1 MFTEK
6 SSARLLPDIFET
18 FLSESECQT
27 LLAKAICL
35 TPKVGKLHLENG
47 LYIIVKGK
55 VRLLDDND
63 EKIANLEEGES
74 FGEFLLFPDASFY
87 SYQVRASVG
96 VELYFI
102 PSLDL
107 KNICQKYRKIREYFW
122 QKATDIDNLINSD
135 NSLNYEALPQPK
147 IISEKSEKKSPKLYF
162 PSPNQRLGHW
172 CQRVTKRYPFF
183 AQQSAS
189 DCGAASL
196 VMIMSYWGKRVSV
209 NRLRE
214 IANVNRDGASLK
226 GLMTAAESFGFSTRP
241 VKANLKGLAKQSL
254 PAIAHWEGKHF
265 IVVWEIDR
273 KQIIIGD
280 PAIGQLTLKRE
291 DFVTKWTGFILLL
304 EPTFKFRQTEEQKS
318 SLWQFVELVKPHWFI
333 LLEVFIASLFIQIFG
348 LITPIFTQLIL
359 DRVIVQGSTTTL
371 LAMGLGLLIFGVFRV
386 AITGLRT
393 YLLDHTANRIDLAL
407 ISGFIRHALSL
418 PLSYFESRYVGDI
431 ISRVGENRKL
441 QRFLSSEALSI
452 FLDLLTVFI
461 YIAVMFRYSWKLA
474 LLSLVIVPPFF
485 LLALISTPFLQRIS
499 REIFSALAK
508 ESSYLIELLTGI
520 RTIKSMATEQSVR
533 WNWEDLLNEEI
544 KKNFSGQIIG
554 NQLQII
560 SNLIES
566 LATVGLLWFGAY
578 LVIQNQLTI
587 GQLVAFNMLFS
598 RIVSPFQRLTVLW
611 NQFQEVNIAVERIND
626 VLEARSEEDLESK
639 FKQSLPPIQG
649 NIIFDKVTF
658 RYNYESEI
666 NILENISFE
675 IKSGETIALVGRS
688 GSGKTTIYKLLLG
701 LYSPLQGKILID
713 GYDLTTLSL
722 SSLRQQIG
730 IVDRDTFLFGATIR
744 ENISLGNPNIFLE
757 EIIDA
762 AKLAGIHE
770 FIQSLPMGYETQIGE
785 GGGLLSGGQRQRI
798 AIARALISNPKL
810 LILDEA
816 TSHLDTES
824 EKIIQTNLNKIR
836 QNRTI
841 IIIAH
846 RFSTV
851 RNADRILVL
860 DKGILIEQG
869 NHEKLMSNKGT
880 YYYLNRQQIE

>member
-6 SSARLLPDIFET
+6 SSARLLPDIFT
-18 FLSESECQT
+18 NFLSESECQA
-27 LLAKAICL
+27 LLAKAIYM
-35 TPKVGKLHLENG
+35 TPKVGKLKLEDG
-47 LYIIVKGK
+47 LYIIAKGK

-74 FGEFLLFPDASFY
+74 FGEFILFPDTSFF

-102 PSLDL
+102 PSAAL
-107 KNICQKYRKIREYFW
+107 KNIFQKHRQIKEYFW
-122 QKATDIDNLINSD
+122 QKATEVNNLINSD
-135 NSLNYEALPQPK
+135 NFVTPPAFSTPK
-147 IISEKSEKKSPKLYF
+147 IISDKSEKKSPKVYF
-162 PSPNQRLGHW
+162 PSPTQRLGHW
-172 CQRVTKRYPFF
+172 FARVTKRYPFF

-189 DCGAASL
+189 DCGAACL
-196 VMIMSYWGKRVSV
+196 VMIMNYWGKRVSV

-241 VKANLKGLAKQSL
+241 VKANLEGLAKQSL

-265 IVVWEIDR
+265 IVVWEITR
-273 KQIIIGD
+273 KQVIIGD

-291 DFVTKWTGFILLL
+291 DFVTKWTGFVLLL
-304 EPTFKFRQTEEQKS
+304 EPTLKFHQTEEHKT
-318 SLWQFVELVKPHWFI
+318 SLWQFWELVKPHWFI

-359 DRVIVQGSTTTL
+359 DRVVVQGSKTTL

-407 ISGFIRHALSL
+407 ITGFIRHTLSL

-441 QRFLSSEALSI
+441 QRFLSGEALSI
-452 FLDLLTVFI
+452 LLDLLTVFI
-461 YIAVMFRYSWKLA
+461 YVAVMFRYSWKLA

-485 LLALISTPFLQRIS
+485 LLAVISTPFLQRIS

-508 ESSYLIELLTGI
+508 ESSYLIEILTGI
-520 RTIKSMATEQSVR
+520 RTVKSMATEQSVR
-533 WNWEDLLNEEI
+533 WNWEDLLNEEV
-544 KKNFSGQIIG
+544 KKNFAGQVIG
-554 NQLQII
+554 NQLQIV

-578 LVIQNQLTI
+578 LVIENQLTI

-598 RIVSPFQRLTVLW
+598 RIVAPFQRLTVLW

-626 VLEARSEEDLESK
+626 VLEATPEENLESQLR
-639 FKQSLPPIQG
+639 QSLPPIQG
-649 NIIFDKVTF
+649 NICFDKVTF
-658 RYNYESEI
+658 RYHPESEI
-666 NILENISFE
+666 NVLENLSFE
-675 IKSGETIALVGRS
+675 IKSGETIALIGRS
-688 GSGKTTIYKLLLG
+688 GSGKTTISKLLLG
-701 LYSPLQGKILID
+701 LYPPTEGKILID
-713 GYDLTTLSL
+713 GYDITTLSL
-722 SSLRQQIG
+722 GSLRQQIG
-730 IVDRDTFLFGATIR
+730 VVDQDTFLFGSTIR
-744 ENISLGNPNIFLE
+744 ENISLGNPNVFLE

-798 AIARALISNPKL
+798 AIARSLISNPKL

-846 RFSTV
+846 RLSTI

-869 NHEKLMSNKGT
+869 KHEELMSNKGT
-880 YYYLNRQQIE
+880 YYYLNQQQIN